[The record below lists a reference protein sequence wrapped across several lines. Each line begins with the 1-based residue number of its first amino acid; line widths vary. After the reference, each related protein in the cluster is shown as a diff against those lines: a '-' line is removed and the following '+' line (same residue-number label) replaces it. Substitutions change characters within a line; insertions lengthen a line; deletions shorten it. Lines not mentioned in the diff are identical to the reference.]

1 MGLWRNLI
9 ARRVLLGSIVALAL
23 GIPWG
28 LHWRE
33 QNQLRSALVRA
44 VPDEVPSNPRLY
56 EAALAAGR
64 PAFAQACSGCHRGGE
79 PDPARGIPDLRDA
92 DWLYGSGRVIE
103 IENIVLYGIRA
114 GNGKGRDLASMPAF
128 ATPRPYDKY
137 KTDPLT
143 PDEISDVTEFLY
155 SLHHPNADAAGATRG
170 RRIYAGQSRGLCWD
184 CHSASAQ
191 GDPAIGAP
199 NLIDVVWLYGDG
211 SRQSIYK
218 SVAYGRKGHC
228 PAWIGKL
235 PFQTI
240 RAIALYTYSLSHPY
254 RCAARNFPAGTRRRV
269 PATFSSAARWKRQL
283 REALLLLRRSR

>member
-1 MGLWRNLI
+1 MWLWRNLT
-9 ARRVLLGSIVALAL
+9 ARWVLLGCIVVLAP

-33 QNQLRSALVRA
+33 QSQLRSALLRA

-64 PAFAQACSGCHRGGE
+64 PAFARACSGCHRAGE
-79 PDPARGIPDLRDA
+79 PNPVRGIPDLRDA

-103 IENIVLYGIRA
+103 IEKIVLHGIRA
-114 GNGKGRDLASMPAF
+114 GDSKGWDLASMPAF
-128 ATPRPYDKY
+128 ATPRPYEKY

-155 SLHHPNADAAGATRG
+155 SLRHPDADAAGAVRG
-170 RRIYAGQSRGLCWD
+170 RRVYGGQSRGLCWD
-184 CHSASAQ
+184 CHSANAQ

-199 NLIDVVWLYGDG
+199 NLTDAIWLYGNG
-211 SRQSIYK
+211 TRQSIYK
-218 SVAYGRKGHC
+218 SVAHGRKGHC

-235 PFQTI
+235 PFETI

-254 RCAARNFPAGTRRRV
+254 SGAPH
-269 PATFSSAARWKRQL
+269 
-283 REALLLLRRSR
+283 E